1 MACRSGALIAT
12 AWAAM
17 RINGQQ
23 GYLDATQEILKTAA
37 TFKAALKSIPELKII
52 GQPTGTVVAF
62 TLSNDKVYNIYNV

>member
-1 MACRSGALIAT
+1 
-12 AWAAM
+12 M